1 MARQHPPRRST
12 APLPTTAGGPAATGA
27 PPAASP
33 PVLPIN
39 KPTPD
44 QHPSTL
50 MQPIPAYTTDFGA
63 MFHADSSQGMA
74 ALPTDSVDLVVTSPP
89 YALHFKKEYGNADKE
104 DYVDWFRPFG
114 DQLFRILKPH
124 GSLVLNIGGS
134 YDKGQPTRSLYH
146 FHLLLM
152 LCEDIG
158 FNLAQE
164 CFWYNPAKLPSPA
177 EWVNVR
183 RIRVKDSVEY
193 VFWLSKTP
201 FPYADNRQVL
211 EQYSNDMLRLIAR
224 GYKTKQRPS
233 GHNIT
238 AKFRANR
245 GGSIPSNL
253 LTKGNNESN
262 SNYIKLCA
270 EHGTKPHP
278 ARFPAAL
285 PEFYIKFLTEGG
297 GLVVDPFA
305 GSNTTGA
312 VAECLQRRWLAF
324 ETEAKYVEN
333 SKLRFARVHNAH

>member
-1 MARQHPPRRST
+1 MAPRNPRRST
-12 APLPTTAGGPAATGA
+12 APAATPSRATPGV
-27 PPAASP
+27 PAASP
-33 PVLPIN
+33 AVPIR
-39 KPTPD
+39 KPTAV

-50 MQPIPAYTTDFGA
+50 MRPLPAYTTDFGA
-63 MFHADSSQGMA
+63 MFHVDSSRGMA
-74 ALPTDSVDLVVTSPP
+74 ALPKDSVDLIVTSPP
-89 YALHFKKEYGNADKE
+89 YALHFKKEYGNANKDE
-104 DYVDWFRPFG
+104 YVDWFRPFG
-114 DQLFRILKPH
+114 VQLFRILKPQ

-134 YDKGQPTRSLYH
+134 YNKGQPTRSLYH

-152 LCEDIG
+152 LCEEVG
-158 FNLAQE
+158 FSLAQE

-183 RIRVKDSVEY
+183 RIRIKDSVEY

-201 FPYADNRQVL
+201 FPHADNRQVL
-211 EQYSNDMLRLIAR
+211 EQYSDDMLRLIAR
-224 GYKTKQRPS
+224 GYKARQRPS

-262 SNYIKLCA
+262 SDYIKACA
-270 EHGTKPHP
+270 AHGVKPHP

-285 PEFYIKFLTEGG
+285 PEFYIKLLTQCG

-324 ETEAKYVEN
+324 ETEARYVDN
-333 SKLRFARVHNAH
+333 SKLRFPAYHAY